1 MLDSLITSKTRI
13 KILLKFFLNSQNKG
27 YLRNLEAEFDE
38 SSNSIRMELNK
49 LEKAGLLKSSLDKN
63 KKMFFANTEHP
74 LFGDINN
81 ILKKFI
87 GIDQIIE
94 HIINQIGDLKAAYL
108 TGNFA
113 MGRDAKTIDL
123 ALIGHNLDTNCI
135 NELVE
140 KTQTYISR
148 KIIFVIL
155 NEEELL
161 QNYDNKA
168 LLQIW
173 KSDH

>member
-1 MLDSLITSKTRI
+1 METSTTYSKSL
-13 KILLKFFLNSQNKG
+13 
-27 YLRNLEAEFDE
+27 
-38 SSNSIRMELNK
+38 
-49 LEKAGLLKSSLDKN
+49 
-63 KKMFFANTEHP
+63 
-74 LFGDINN
+74 
-81 ILKKFI
+81 I

-123 ALIGHNLDTNCI
+123 ALIGYNLDTNCI

-140 KTQTYISR
+140 KTQTDISR

>member
-1 MLDSLITSKTRI
+1 
-13 KILLKFFLNSQNKG
+13 
-27 YLRNLEAEFDE
+27 
-38 SSNSIRMELNK
+38 MELNK

-123 ALIGHNLDTNCI
+123 ALIGYNLDTNCI

-148 KIIFVIL
+148 KIIFYP
-155 NEEELL
+155 
-161 QNYDNKA
+161 Q
-168 LLQIW
+168 
-173 KSDH
+173 

>member
-49 LEKAGLLKSSLDKN
+49 LEKAGLLKSSLDRN

-94 HIINQIGDLKAAYL
+94 HIINQIGDLKAAYI

-113 MGRDAKTIDL
+113 MGLDAKTIDL
-123 ALIGHNLDTNCI
+123 ALIGNNLDIHYI
-135 NELVE
+135 NGLVAKAQIYVSKE
-140 KTQTYISR
+140 IT
-148 KIIFVIL
+148 FVLIH
-155 NEEELL
+155 EEELL
-161 QNYDNKA
+161 QNYEKKA